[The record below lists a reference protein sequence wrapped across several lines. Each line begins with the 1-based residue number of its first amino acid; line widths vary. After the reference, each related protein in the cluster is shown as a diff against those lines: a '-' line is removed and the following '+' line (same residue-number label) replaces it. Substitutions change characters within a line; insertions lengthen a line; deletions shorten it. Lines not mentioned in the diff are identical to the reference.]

1 MLFHV
6 TMTHTVDECPGYN
19 HEKLPAM
26 GKAMA
31 GMEARA
37 KELNVKTLFVV
48 NAAPEHV
55 SYGLFEADDAYSL
68 AQLLTDVPLRQDFKV
83 NAVEYMEDIMKRAM
97 AEAAARG

>member
-1 MLFHV
+1 MLP
-6 TMTHTVDECPGYN
+6 E
-19 HEKLPAM
+19 L

-37 KELNVKTLFVV
+37 QELNVKTLFVV

-55 SYGLFEADDAYSL
+55 AYGLFEADDAYSL

-83 NAVEYMEDIMKRAM
+83 SAVEYQKDIMKRAM
-97 AEAAARG
+97 EAAAARG